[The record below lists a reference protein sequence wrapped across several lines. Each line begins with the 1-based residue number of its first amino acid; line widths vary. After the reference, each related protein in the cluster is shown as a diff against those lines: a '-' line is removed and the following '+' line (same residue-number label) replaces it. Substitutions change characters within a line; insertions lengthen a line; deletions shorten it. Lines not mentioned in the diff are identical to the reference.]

1 MSNIE
6 HENEEVVQAAERIAG
21 ILIGKPKR
29 RKSFDSY
36 AHPDTKD
43 RAEKGLL
50 AVKPVEE
57 ATIRK
62 SRIVQTP
69 TDKESL
75 SVQSTE
81 TTTEES
87 SSVQIE
93 LPPMPVPLKTCTQCG
108 TLFSPYKHGCM
119 EPNKC
124 KLCVKSNI
132 AGGMKI
138 KNLRKRF
145 EADADQYAKD
155 HPENLSF
162 NDAPPILTL
171 TFAQKRDIRVYEAI
185 CASAENDRRTPENQV
200 LHFLE
205 MALNGF
211 ASDVVFALEE
221 PITREG

>member
-6 HENEEVVQAAERIAG
+6 QEEIEQAAERIAG
-21 ILIGKPKR
+21 ILIGDPKP
-29 RKSFDSY
+29 RKSFDE
-36 AHPDTKD
+36 TKE
-43 RAEKGLL
+43 RAWRGLKSSKG
-50 AVKPVEE
+50 EE
-57 ATIRK
+57 AT
-62 SRIVQTP
+62 V
-69 TDKESL
+69 KESL

-93 LPPMPVPLKTCTQCG
+93 LPPMPEPLKTCTQCG
-108 TLFSPYKHGCM
+108 TVFAAYKHGCM

-162 NDAPPILTL
+162 NNAPPTLTL
-171 TFAQKRDIRVYEAI
+171 VFSGKHDARIYEAI

-205 MALNGF
+205 MAFNGF
-211 ASDVVFALEE
+211 GADVTFALEE
-221 PITREG
+221 TINCEE

>member
-6 HENEEVVQAAERIAG
+6 QDNEIEQAAERIAG
-21 ILIGKPKR
+21 ILIGEPKR
-29 RKSFDSY
+29 RKSFDEI
-36 AHPDTKD
+36 KE
-43 RAEKGLL
+43 RAWSGL
-50 AVKPVEE
+50 AAWEEEPE
-57 ATIRK
+57 ATVK
-62 SRIVQTP
+62 
-69 TDKESL
+69 KSL

-108 TLFSPYKHGCM
+108 TVFAAYKHGCM

-132 AGGMKI
+132 AGAMKI

-162 NDAPPILTL
+162 NDDPPTL
-171 TFAQKRDIRVYEAI
+171 NLVFSGKHDARIYEAI
-185 CASAENDRRTPENQV
+185 CASAENDRRTLENQV

-205 MALNGF
+205 MAFNGF
-211 ASDVVFALEE
+211 GADVTFALEQ
-221 PITREG
+221 TLNREE